1 MIQLSGA
8 GKRFGHKLLFE
19 NTDWLIT
26 PRDRIGLVGANGTGK
41 STLMKILAGL
51 DTLDYGSLIVAK
63 GTTAGYLPQDGL
75 SLSGRSVFAE
85 CMAVFTEL
93 HAMERELETLTHRI
107 SELDHTGAEYAEVA
121 NRYHSL
127 EHEFRTRD
135 GYSIEAEVGRVLMGL
150 GFRKEDWERQTDEF
164 SGGWQM
170 RLALAKLLLQ
180 KPNLLLLDEP
190 TNHLDLEARNWL
202 EEYLHDYPHAFVL
215 ISHDRYFLDVTV
227 NKIAEIWNKRFW
239 FYTGNYDKFLS
250 QKTQRNEQLQA
261 AYRNQRDRIEQL
273 EVFINRFRYQAT
285 KAKQVQ
291 SRIKELEKI
300 ERIEVPPEEKTIH
313 FSFPQPKPSGRIVAE
328 FEGVAKVYPGKN
340 SATGNSGEKE
350 VFRDVN
356 FMIEKGDRIALVGVN
371 GAGKST
377 LIKLLAGAELPTQ
390 GEFRLGHNARADYFA
405 QDQYKELDADARMI
419 DDLGAASP
427 RSTQTELRSLLGCF
441 LFSEDDV
448 FKKIGVLSGGER
460 GRYALLR
467 LLLHPANFL
476 LLDEP
481 TNHLDLRAK
490 DVLLEALMDYTGT
503 VVFVSHD
510 RYFIDKLATR
520 VFEIGDGKVE
530 VYPGNYEDYLWRK
543 QGGSAKQ
550 DETIRQQLKAV
561 EPVQAAP
568 ANGNHAASE
577 AAPAAAKGKRLN
589 PLKRKKME
597 DRIRELEAEISR
609 AEAVIA
615 RCETALQNFVS
626 AEESQS
632 QSEELD
638 RNKTAHATFLA
649 EWEELSQSLQAAE

>member
-26 PRDRIGLVGANGTGK
+26 PRDRVGLVGANGTGK

-75 SLSGRSVFAE
+75 SLSGRTVFAE
-85 CMAVFTEL
+85 CMDVFTEL

-121 NRYHSL
+121 DRYHSL

-202 EEYLHDYPHAFVL
+202 EEYLHDYPHAIVL

-239 FYTGNYDKFLS
+239 FYTGNYDKFLA

-273 EVFINRFRYQAT
+273 EVFINRFRYQAN

-340 SATGNSGEKE
+340 SATANSGEKE
-350 VFRDVN
+350 VFHDVN

-390 GEFRLGHNARADYFA
+390 GEFRLGHNVQADYFA

-490 DVLLEALMDYTGT
+490 DVLLDALMDYTGT

-520 VFEIGDGKVE
+520 VLEIGDGKVE

-561 EPVQAAP
+561 EPAP
-568 ANGNHAASE
+568 QTPVNGNHAANE
-577 AAPAAAKGKRLN
+577 PAPAVVKAKRLN
-589 PLKRKKME
+589 PIKRKKME

-609 AEAVIA
+609 AEALIA

-638 RNKTAHATFLA
+638 RNKTAHAAFLA
-649 EWEELSQSLQAAE
+649 EWEELSQSLQSAE

>member
-19 NTDWLIT
+19 NADWLIT
-26 PRDRIGLVGANGTGK
+26 PNDRVCLVGANGTGK
-41 STLMKILAGL
+41 STLMKVLAGL
-51 DTLDYGSLIVAK
+51 DALDYGTLTIAK

-75 SLSGRSVFAE
+75 SLSGRTVFAE
-85 CMAVFTEL
+85 CMSVFDEL
-93 HAMERELETLTHRI
+93 RAMEQELETLMHGI
-107 SELDHTGAEYAEVA
+107 AELDHTSAEYADVA
-121 NRYHSL
+121 DRYHRL
-127 EHEFRTRD
+127 EHEFQTRD

-150 GFRKEDWERQTDEF
+150 GFGKQDWQRQTDEF

-180 KPNLLLLDEP
+180 QPNLLLLDEP

-202 EEYLHDYPHAFVL
+202 EDYLRNYPHALLL

-227 NKIAEIWNKRFW
+227 NKIVEIWNKRLW
-239 FYTGNYDKFLS
+239 FYTGNYDKYVT

-300 ERIEVPPEEKTIH
+300 ERIEIPPEEKTIH

-328 FEGVAKVYPGKN
+328 FNHVAKSYG
-340 SATGNSGEKE
+340 TKE
-350 VFRDVN
+350 VFRDVS
-356 FMIEKGDRIALVGVN
+356 FVIERAERIALVGGN

-377 LIKLLAGAELPTQ
+377 LIKLLAGSEPLTS
-390 GEFRLGHNARADYFA
+390 GEYRLGHNAQPDYFA
-405 QDQYKELDADARMI
+405 QDQYKELNPVARI
-419 DDLGAASP
+419 LEDLGDASP

-448 FKKIGVLSGGER
+448 FKKIDVLSGGER

-490 DVLLEALMDYTGT
+490 DVLLDALTDYAGT

-520 VFEIGDGKVE
+520 VFEIGGGKVE
-530 VYPGNYEDYLWRK
+530 ISAA
-543 QGGSAKQ
+543 GSK
-550 DETIRQQLKAV
+550 T
-561 EPVQAAP
+561 
-568 ANGNHAASE
+568 
-577 AAPAAAKGKRLN
+577 KRLN
-589 PLKRKKME
+589 PIKRQQVE
-597 DRIRELEAEISR
+597 QRVRDLEKEISSV
-609 AEAVIA
+609 EAAIA
-615 RCETALQNFVS
+615 HCETVLQNFVS
-626 AEESQS
+626 VDENHRHSQ
-632 QSEELD
+632 ELD
-638 RNKTAHATFLA
+638 QHKTRHAALIL
-649 EWEELSQSLQAAE
+649 EWENLAHVLQVD